1 MDGKDTKILSA
12 AVNTLERVS
21 VSGSENMSRLLGC
34 MEALRELMKNER
46 EEADNGG

>member
-1 MDGKDTKILSA
+1 MDENDAKLLSA

-34 MEALRELMKNER
+34 IEALRELIKNNR